1 MNAFTFRVPSISRE
15 GFFHFFRV
23 KSLPPMQHLFE
34 EQTTLFHLAEHL
46 SPLSLTVNVRNM
58 GKKPPRGTP
67 GFLTLQSIGEAG
79 EQARSH
85 PMFKAAGSTPV
96 CIITAAA
103 LRESLQQNLEVVTR
117 KEKKAWNYRKTLR
130 KLPVEG
136 EESFQSQYCDVHIKR
151 HMMCLQ
157 MHRCDNSQHLHPLSQ
172 NQHLSQRERVLNKL
186 QARQHR
192 RGSPRPSAA
201 AARWKD
207 AGFLRFH
214 TSGEESQ
221 TVLSSIASFNLW
233 INKPTNPINW

>member
-23 KSLPPMQHLFE
+23 KSLPLMQHLFE

-67 GFLTLQSIGEAG
+67 GFLTLQSIGETG

-130 KLPVEG
+130 KLPVG
-136 EESFQSQYCDVHIKR
+136 R
-151 HMMCLQ
+151 
-157 MHRCDNSQHLHPLSQ
+157 
-172 NQHLSQRERVLNKL
+172 RVLPESILWCPYKKTHDVFTDAQVWQQPASAPTL
-186 QARQHR
+186 PKSTPVSEGTGPEQTAGKTASTRQPAAFSSSCLLKGCRISSLPYVR
-192 RGSPRPSAA
+192 RGKSNCVVI
-201 AARWKD
+201 D
-207 AGFLRFH
+207 CQF
-214 TSGEESQ
+214 
-221 TVLSSIASFNLW
+221 
-233 INKPTNPINW
+233 

>member
-1 MNAFTFRVPSISRE
+1 
-15 GFFHFFRV
+15 
-23 KSLPPMQHLFE
+23 MQHLFE

-117 KEKKAWNYRKTLR
+117 KEKKA
-130 KLPVEG
+130 
-136 EESFQSQYCDVHIKR
+136 
-151 HMMCLQ
+151 
-157 MHRCDNSQHLHPLSQ
+157 
-172 NQHLSQRERVLNKL
+172 
-186 QARQHR
+186 
-192 RGSPRPSAA
+192 
-201 AARWKD
+201 
-207 AGFLRFH
+207 
-214 TSGEESQ
+214 
-221 TVLSSIASFNLW
+221 
-233 INKPTNPINW
+233 